1 MEQSIKEKYK
11 LSEKEHNEIYK
22 KIEKEVFRNST
33 PDDQPIAVIVG
44 GQPGCGKGG
53 VISYTQ
59 SEAKTNGKCIILI
72 TTDEYKPYHPN
83 AIEIARKYPTEY
95 VEIVEQ
101 DAGPWTGSIMKKAID
116 DRYNFIFE
124 GTLKNDRILERIKEL
139 KQNGFSVTVR
149 ALAVPKLESLLTV
162 HERYQKQME
171 VLNYGRLISIEHH
184 NKAYDGIPAVVD
196 KIEKSGLCTVEVY
209 LRGKTM
215 EKPIKVYS
223 SKEENESFPTARI
236 ALEEYRKSEAQAV
249 LTTANTRLAKLRK
262 NFIERNANESEM
274 KQLDE
279 LEGVIENQK
288 EKE

>member
-11 LSEKEHNEIYK
+11 LSEEEHNEIYK

-59 SEAKTNGKCIILI
+59 NEAKANGKCIILI

-116 DRYNFIFE
+116 DRHNFIFE
-124 GTLKNDRILERIKEL
+124 GTLKNDRILDRIKEL
-139 KQNGFSVTVR
+139 KENGFAVIVR
-149 ALAVPKLESLLTV
+149 ALAVPQLESLLTV

-171 VLNYGRLISIEHH
+171 VLTYGRLISIDHH
-184 NKAYDGIPAVVD
+184 NKAYAGIPAVVD

-209 LRGKTM
+209 TRGKQIG
-215 EKPIKVYS
+215 KPVKVYS
-223 SKEENESFPTARI
+223 SKEENERFPTARI
-236 ALEEYRKSEAQAV
+236 ALEEYRKSETQAV
-249 LTTANTRLAKLRK
+249 LLAAKTRLAKLRDGFMK
-262 NFIERNANESEM
+262 RNANEAEM

-279 LEGVIENQK
+279 LEGVIDNQI
-288 EKE
+288 EK